1 MVGMFS
7 KAADFGVDHPA
18 ATLACSAFAA
28 GFSFMA
34 YYHFS
39 GPSIRS
45 DEGTKT
51 RNFFSLSKGLGGLKR
66 KEVTNEWKDYDKTFT
81 QSEGRGI
88 SDKDHTKDAVN
99 TFYNL
104 VTDIYEWGWGQSFHF
119 SPSLKG
125 KGVAPAEVAHETRV
139 ADILGLKPGL
149 KALDVGCG
157 VGGPLRTIAAHSGA
171 HVTGVTINEYQVQ
184 RCAMMCEKLGI
195 ENVDIQQGNFLK
207 LVPQFEEES
216 FDAAYAIEATC
227 HSPTLEEVYSEIYRL
242 LKPGGKFVSYEW
254 VSTDLYDPNREEHVS
269 CIDAI
274 NYANALPE
282 MRTWRQTTEAAR
294 KVGFKVIEERDL
306 AISPAGEWWSRL
318 KVGKLQYK
326 LNHLVISVLAKMMVL
341 PKSMVDVHHMLVS
354 VANSLVEGGE
364 RGIFS
369 PMYMVV
375 MQKP

>member
-1 MVGMFS
+1 MVSAGLVPRWRGDTGLNKRKTARTRWVRLIMVGMFS

-139 ADILGLKPGL
+139 AHILGLKPGL

-157 VGGPLRTIAAHSGA
+157 FGGPLRTITAHSGA
-171 HVTGVTINEYQVQ
+171 HVRRHHQ
-184 RCAMMCEKLGI
+184 R
-195 ENVDIQQGNFLK
+195 
-207 LVPQFEEES
+207 VPGAEVR
-216 FDAAYAIEATC
+216 DDVREA
-227 HSPTLEEVYSEIYRL
+227 
-242 LKPGGKFVSYEW
+242 G
-254 VSTDLYDPNREEHVS
+254 DRERGH
-269 CIDAI
+269 
-274 NYANALPE
+274 
-282 MRTWRQTTEAAR
+282 TAR
-294 KVGFKVIEERDL
+294 KLSE
-306 AISPAGEWWSRL
+306 AGAP
-318 KVGKLQYK
+318 V
-326 LNHLVISVLAKMMVL
+326 
-341 PKSMVDVHHMLVS
+341 
-354 VANSLVEGGE
+354 
-364 RGIFS
+364 
-369 PMYMVV
+369 
-375 MQKP
+375 

>member
-1 MVGMFS
+1 M
-7 KAADFGVDHPA
+7 
-18 ATLACSAFAA
+18 
-28 GFSFMA
+28 
-34 YYHFS
+34 
-39 GPSIRS
+39 
-45 DEGTKT
+45 
-51 RNFFSLSKGLGGLKR
+51 
-66 KEVTNEWKDYDKTFT
+66 
-81 QSEGRGI
+81 
-88 SDKDHTKDAVN
+88 
-99 TFYNL
+99 
-104 VTDIYEWGWGQSFHF
+104 
-119 SPSLKG
+119 
-125 KGVAPAEVAHETRV
+125 
-139 ADILGLKPGL
+139 
-149 KALDVGCG
+149 
-157 VGGPLRTIAAHSGA
+157 
-171 HVTGVTINEYQVQ
+171 
-184 RCAMMCEKLGI
+184 
-195 ENVDIQQGNFLK
+195 
-207 LVPQFEEES
+207 
-216 FDAAYAIEATC
+216 
-227 HSPTLEEVYSEIYRL
+227 